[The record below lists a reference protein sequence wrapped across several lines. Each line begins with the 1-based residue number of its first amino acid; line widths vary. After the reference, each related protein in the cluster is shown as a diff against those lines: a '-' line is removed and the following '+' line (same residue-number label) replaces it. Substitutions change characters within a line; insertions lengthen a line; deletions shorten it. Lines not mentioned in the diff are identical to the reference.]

1 MAKLWAPRGLIAG
14 FPFTL
19 SELYILILWDKLLPA
34 SILVVPL
41 GPNVLSLWVEGKIT
55 MAGKVLPLCPP
66 GCPSWHPKAT
76 VCTGAVCASK
86 RRVCPPSMWGWTRA
100 YVRALPAQSSILE
113 KCCFGLIPRLR
124 GWETQKEREIYS
136 PAVIVLLKT
145 TSSHR
150 VYLAHLSKPQRALCS
165 KSHFSRADY
174 SVCSINFSLHLS
186 QEQPL

>member
-86 RRVCPPSMWGWTRA
+86 RRVCPPSMGVDEGICQGLTSSVLYFGKMLLRA
-100 YVRALPAQSSILE
+100 HSQAERMRDTERARDLFPSSNRVTENHQQSSCLSCSFIQTPKSPLQQIT
-113 KCCFGLIPRLR
+113 FQQGGLFCL
-124 GWETQKEREIYS
+124 
-136 PAVIVLLKT
+136 
-145 TSSHR
+145 
-150 VYLAHLSKPQRALCS
+150 
-165 KSHFSRADY
+165 
-174 SVCSINFSLHLS
+174 
-186 QEQPL
+186 